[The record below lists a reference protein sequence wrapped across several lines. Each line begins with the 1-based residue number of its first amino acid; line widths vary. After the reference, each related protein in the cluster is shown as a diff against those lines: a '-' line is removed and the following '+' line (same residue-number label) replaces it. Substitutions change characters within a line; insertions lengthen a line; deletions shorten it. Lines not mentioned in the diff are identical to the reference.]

1 MALNSVKE
9 TFANPTEGTFEAA
22 AGDATA
28 PPVDVLI
35 SGAGPTG
42 LALGIDLARRGVT
55 TLIVERQDT
64 LSRGARG
71 TGIQPRTQEVY
82 DDLGVLP
89 AAHAASG
96 LYPPM
101 GLWEDGRIVRTH
113 EMVER
118 GVPTP
123 SAPYADIRMLPQW
136 RNVRLLHD
144 RLCDL
149 GGSVQ
154 LDTALTDFTQDD
166 DGVTARL
173 TGPGAAVRTVRA
185 RYLVA
190 CDGGASTVRKRL
202 DVRMT
207 GPELAQ
213 GHAVLADVRLDGLD
227 RDHWHRWTLP
237 NGGFVSLLPMAG
249 TDDFQLLVAA
259 AGAEPDTSHETVR
272 DLIATHTHLT
282 RDQVREVLWTS
293 LYRPKAGMVDAYR
306 HGRVFLAGDAA
317 HIHSPAGGQ
326 GLNTSVRDGYNLGWK
341 LGQVLRH
348 GAPDALL
355 DTYEAER
362 RPIAADILATS
373 TRLHRSRS
381 LRRGPDLHQLGIGY
395 PNSPLTRELRTGL
408 AEGARTAGDRAPDA
422 PCTTADGTPTR
433 LFDAFRGPH
442 FTVLALD
449 APDLDAPALTK
460 AAGSTPLHTVHVGG
474 PTPDLLDPDGH
485 LRAAYGTTPTV
496 FLIRPDGYIAVA
508 APPEEATAAI
518 GNALEAYASGA
529 RVAV

>member
-9 TFANPTEGTFEAA
+9 TFANPTEGTSEAA

-101 GLWEDGRIVRTH
+101 ALWEDGRIVRTH

-173 TGPGAAVRTVRA
+173 TGPDAAVRTVRA

-207 GPELAQ
+207 GPDLAQ
-213 GHAVLADVRLDGLD
+213 GHAVLADIRLDGLD
-227 RDHWHRWTLP
+227 RDHWHRWMLP
-237 NGGFVSLLPMAG
+237 NGGFVGLLPLAG
-249 TDDFQLLVAA
+249 TDDFQLLAAA
-259 AGAEPDTSHETVR
+259 AGEPDTSHEAVR

-293 LYRPKAGMVDAYR
+293 LYRPKAGMVDTYR

-326 GLNTSVRDGYNLGWK
+326 GLNTSVQDGYNLGWK

-373 TRLHRSRS
+373 TRLHRSGS
-381 LRRGPDLHQLGIGY
+381 LRRGRDLHQLGVGY
-395 PNSPLTRELRTGL
+395 PESPLTRELRTGL

-449 APDLDAPALTK
+449 APDLDTPALTK

-508 APPEEATAAI
+508 APPEEATAA
-518 GNALEAYASGA
+518 LTETLRTHFGA
-529 RVAV
+529 TPVDA

>member
-42 LALGIDLARRGVT
+42 LALGIDLTRRGVT
-55 TLIVERQDT
+55 TLVVERQTT
-64 LSRGARG
+64 LSPGARG
-71 TGIQPRTQEVY
+71 TGVQPRTQEVY

-89 AAHAASG
+89 AAHAAGG

-101 GLWEDGRIVRTH
+101 ALWEDGRIVRTH
-113 EMVER
+113 QMIER
-118 GVPTP
+118 VAPTP
-123 SAPYADIRMLPQW
+123 STPYSESLMLPQW
-136 RNVRLLHD
+136 RNVQLLHD
-144 RLCDL
+144 RLRDL

-173 TGPGAAVRTVRA
+173 TGPDTAVHTVRA

-190 CDGGASTVRKRL
+190 CDGGGSTVRKQL
-202 DVRMT
+202 GTRMT
-207 GPELAQ
+207 GPELAP

-227 RDHWHRWTLP
+227 RDHWHRWMLP
-237 NGGFVSLLPMAG
+237 TGGFVGLLPLAG
-249 TDDFQLLVAA
+249 TDDFQMLAA
-259 AGAEPDTSHETVR
+259 AATAEPDTSHEAVR

-317 HIHSPAGGQ
+317 HVHSPAGGQ
-326 GLNTSVRDGYNLGWK
+326 GLNTSVQDAYNLGWK

-348 GAPDALL
+348 GAPDTLL
-355 DTYEAER
+355 DTYQTER
-362 RPIAADILATS
+362 RPIAARILETS
-373 TRLHRSRS
+373 TRLHRSGS
-381 LRRGPDLHQLGIGY
+381 LHRGRDLHQLDIGY
-395 PNSPLTRELRTGL
+395 PDSPLTRELRADL
-408 AEGARTAGDRAPDA
+408 PDGARTAGDRAPDA
-422 PCTTADGTPTR
+422 PCTTPDGTPTH

-449 APDLDAPALTK
+449 APDLDTPALTK
-460 AAGSTPLHTVHVGG
+460 AAGSTPLHTLHVGG

-496 FLIRPDGYIAVA
+496 FLIRPDGYVAVA
-508 APPEEATAAI
+508 APPEEATAAVAE
-518 GNALEAYASGA
+518 ALETHFGA
-529 RVAV
+529 TPATV